1 MSSRN
6 DRFNKS
12 MISLEEFIDTFE
24 DPSKIAVFSD
34 RGTGVPPVR
43 HGAFNG
49 QDARCPGDSRQAKLH
64 AAIMRLRRANRG
76 YLIPVLQL
84 IVRNGDLRDLSLAKV
99 PRRTYFR
106 HRDALLRFFCGTP
119 PCYRLRGG
127 AIEVRY
133 SSDSPLHYA
142 PCLQRLANT
151 VRNQAANERKMK

>member
-76 YLIPVLQL
+76 YLIPVLRL

-133 SSDSPLHYA
+133 FSDSPL
-142 PCLQRLANT
+142 P
-151 VRNQAANERKMK
+151 